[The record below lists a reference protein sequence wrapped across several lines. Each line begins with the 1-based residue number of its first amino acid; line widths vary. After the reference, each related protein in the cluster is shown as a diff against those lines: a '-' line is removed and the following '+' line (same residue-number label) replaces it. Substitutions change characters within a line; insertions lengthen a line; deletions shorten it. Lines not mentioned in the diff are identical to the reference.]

1 MEILA
6 AQGASLTTGSL
17 GNSTA
22 QPQGTKIMRYR
33 QIHLDFH
40 TSEHIPGIGSRF
52 DPDKFADTFARADVD
67 SVTVF
72 SKCHHGW
79 S

>member
-1 MEILA
+1 
-6 AQGASLTTGSL
+6 
-17 GNSTA
+17 
-22 QPQGTKIMRYR
+22 MRYR

-52 DPDKFADTFARADVD
+52 DADKFGDAFKAADVD

-72 SKCHHGW
+72 SRPGP
-79 S
+79 SSTPIATRPSPPG